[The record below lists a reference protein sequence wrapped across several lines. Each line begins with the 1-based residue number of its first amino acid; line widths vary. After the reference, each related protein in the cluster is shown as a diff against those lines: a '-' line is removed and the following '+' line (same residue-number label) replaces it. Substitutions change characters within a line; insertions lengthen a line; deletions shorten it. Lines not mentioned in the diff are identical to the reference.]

1 VKGLADRSGR
11 TLSNYFKVIIGNLA
25 TTRRSGKQAVSICVD
40 LIIVA
45 AALWVAYTLRLGELF
60 SDFESTAHLFVL
72 LPLLT
77 VTVFAGLGI
86 YRWVVRSTNRRLFRQ
101 LVKGC
106 IVSCVALALLVL
118 LLPPDRH
125 NPRSLFVIYGMLV
138 TLGTAG
144 ARFVWQELFETNEK
158 GEPVAIY
165 GAGSAGQELLPL
177 LAANESFRPV
187 IFLDDDMTLQGT
199 MAGGVPIHHSGS
211 PDLEHI
217 FRRHEVSKIILAMP
231 RIGYAEYQRKLEQ
244 LDRFDLPVQTIPSI
258 NELVTGRAAINEV
271 RDISVEDI
279 LGRAE
284 VPPDLELLGRCV
296 HGKTVLVTG
305 GGGSIGSELC
315 RQILSLEPTR
325 LIVLDNTEAHLY
337 RITEEL
343 RSLCAELGLD
353 EAAFLPV
360 LCSVTDRD
368 SVQRLFEEHAIDT
381 VYHAAAYK
389 HVPIVEMYPAQGTEV
404 NLFGTLNVLDCAV
417 RAGASRFV
425 LVSTDK
431 AVRPTNSMGATK
443 RVAELVLQA
452 KSRTGVDT
460 IMCMVRF
467 GNVLGSSGSVVPKF
481 QKQIQEN
488 GPVTLTHPDITR
500 YFMTIPEAAQLVLQA
515 GSIATGGDVFVLDMG
530 EPVRIMDLAETMV
543 KLNGKE
549 LASETGRPD
558 DIEIVVEGLRP
569 GEKMYEELFLGSE
582 HKSTRISKVFVANE
596 DWLRWDDLEFVLERL
611 ATMAESGE
619 VEPLR
624 EELLR
629 LAFLSGRPVQTEA
642 VQGPVHRVGVAS

>member
-1 VKGLADRSGR
+1 MKGLPGWSSR
-11 TLSNYFKVIIGNLA
+11 TLSNYFNVVVGNLS
-25 TTRRSGKQAVSICVD
+25 TTRRSGKQAVSVCAD
-40 LIIVA
+40 LVIVA
-45 AALWVAYTLRLGELF
+45 AALWAAYSLRLGIVF
-60 SDFESTAHLFVL
+60 SDFDTTLHLFLL
-72 LPLLT
+72 LPPAT

-86 YRWVVRSTNRRLFRQ
+86 YRWVVRSTNRRLVRQ
-101 LVKGC
+101 LIKGC
-106 IVSCVALALLVL
+106 IVSSLALALLVL

-125 NPRSLFVIYGMLV
+125 NPRSLFITYGMLV

-144 ARFVWQELFETNEK
+144 ARFVWQELFETNEH
-158 GEPVAIY
+158 GEPIAIY

-187 IFLDDDMTLQGT
+187 LFLDDDVALEGT
-199 MAGGVPIHHSGS
+199 MAGGVPIYHSTS
-211 PDLEHI
+211 PDLEQV
-217 FRRHEVSKIILAMP
+217 FQRHEVSKIILAMP
-231 RIGYAEYQRKLEQ
+231 RIGYTEYQRKLDQ
-244 LDRFDLPVQTIPSI
+244 LDRFGLPVQTIPSI
-258 NELVTGRAAINEV
+258 AELVTGRAAINEV

-284 VPPDLELLGRCV
+284 VLPDLELLGRCV
-296 HGKTVLVTG
+296 RGKTVLVTG

-315 RQILSLEPTR
+315 HQILSLRPTR
-325 LIVLDNTEAHLY
+325 LIVLDDTEEHLY
-337 RITEEL
+337 RITEAL
-343 RSLCAELGLD
+343 TDLCAELELD
-353 EAAFLPV
+353 SASFLPV
-360 LCSVTDRD
+360 LCSVTDSD
-368 SVQRLFEEHAIDT
+368 SIDRLFRECAIDT

-389 HVPIVEMYPAQGTEV
+389 HVPIVEMYPERGIEV
-404 NLFGTLNVLDCAV
+404 NVFGTLNVLERAV
-417 RAGASRFV
+417 RHGVSHFV

-443 RVAELVLQA
+443 RLAELVLQA
-452 KSRTGVDT
+452 KSRTGAGT

-488 GPVTLTHPDITR
+488 GPITLTHPDITR
-500 YFMTIPEAAQLVLQA
+500 YFMSIPEAAQLVLQA

-549 LASETGRPD
+549 LASETNRPE

-569 GEKMYEELFLGSE
+569 GEKMYEELFVGSE
-582 HKSTRISKVFVANE
+582 HRSTRISKVFVADE
-596 DWLRWDDLEFVLERL
+596 DWLRWEDLRIVLDRL
-611 ATMAESGE
+611 ARLVKRGETES
-619 VEPLR
+619 LR

-629 LAFLSGRPVQTEA
+629 LAFLSGRPVAKEVVDGSATPQ
-642 VQGPVHRVGVAS
+642 VA